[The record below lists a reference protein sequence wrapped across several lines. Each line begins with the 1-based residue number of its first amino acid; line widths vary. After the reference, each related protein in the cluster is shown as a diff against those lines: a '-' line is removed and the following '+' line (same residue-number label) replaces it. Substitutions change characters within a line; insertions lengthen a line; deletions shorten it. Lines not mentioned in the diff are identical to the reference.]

1 MGAQCPLS
9 QASGTVRHR
18 YFHLRPAFQLDY
30 LTAFNSNRGGFPLPR
45 FTNPNNRFVS
55 NFTTTF
61 MLLALLFAV
70 SLVNAQ
76 VPVTQISTDTF
87 TNSTSQHET
96 EVEPASYSFGS
107 TIVSVFQIGRFTDG
121 GASDIGFSTS
131 TNGGVT
137 W

>member
-1 MGAQCPLS
+1 M
-9 QASGTVRHR
+9 
-18 YFHLRPAFQLDY
+18 
-30 LTAFNSNRGGFPLPR
+30 PR

-131 TNGGVT
+131 TNGGTT
-137 W
+137 WTHGK